1 MKIELELAVARVQSQ
16 RPAAETTEVEA
27 CVTTYMYFWFVL
39 LWIINRRLLTED
51 VGHG

>member
-1 MKIELELAVARVQSQ
+1 MSEFIFTKIELELAVAIVQSQ

-27 CVTTYMYFWFVL
+27 CLTTF
-39 LWIINRRLLTED
+39 TED